1 MNDKFNDK
9 ENKLTQ
15 LEKDLNTLASQL
27 KQLKVI
33 NTQKVGNLSSE
44 INKSQIENE
53 TLQEEI
59 ENTKKSKQEIIDKY
73 NDLEKTLKLL
83 QSDCD
88 NLNIT
93 NESLKVL

>member
-15 LEKDLNTLASQL
+15 LEKDLHTLASQL
-27 KQLKVI
+27 KQIKII

-73 NDLEKTLKLL
+73 NDLEKTLKIL

>member
-27 KQLKVI
+27 KQLKII